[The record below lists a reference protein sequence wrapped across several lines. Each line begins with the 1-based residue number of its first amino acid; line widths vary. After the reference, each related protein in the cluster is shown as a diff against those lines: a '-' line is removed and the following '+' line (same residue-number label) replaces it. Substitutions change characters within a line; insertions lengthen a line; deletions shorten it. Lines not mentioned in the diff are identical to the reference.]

1 MRKIRTG
8 AYLIG
13 VRASQRRYMTFYQD
27 LLDNYYYSFCEIEI
41 GTERCVFHNSIK
53 LCSKADVISFYCYP
67 VCKTHYVDPAGSL
80 RSVVPK

>member
-27 LLDNYYYSFCEIEI
+27 LLDNYYYAFCDIEIEI
-41 GTERCVFHNSIK
+41 ACRQRSICG
-53 LCSKADVISFYCYP
+53 CSKTQVISFDYYP
-67 VCKTHYVDPAGSL
+67 VCETHFVDPAGNLIGSDK
-80 RSVVPK
+80 S